1 MATYARNVAVF
12 LRRARRKG
20 LKHKPSN
27 VVKVM
32 LLDHEQRERQIDTL
46 QGIED
51 VLRVLVSCFPLV
63 LYGADSVC

>member
-1 MATYARNVAVF
+1 MATYARDVAAF

-27 VVKVM
+27 VVEVM

-51 VLRVLVSCFPLV
+51 ALRVLVSCFPLV
-63 LYGADSVC
+63 IVWR